1 MRISD
6 WSSDVCSSDLFQASF
21 DPLNAIDLDVL
32 LACELLEN
40 RAGLLAALINLAQP
54 AARRRDA
61 GRCLAGLTLKKH
73 WAFGR
78 NRILQFH
85 VPESSRQAEL
95 GPNDFDLIV
104 SDDSPDLRL
113 NPRMWPT
120 LACRI
125 RPPDEGWEHQRN
137 LLQVQ
142 MDGNVFGDAIVQT
155 LLPSTGPAF
164 WYTDR
169 AFNDRS
175 EKRRVGKK

>member
-1 MRISD
+1 MIRRPPRSTRTET
-6 WSSDVCSSDLFQASF
+6 LFPYTTLFRS
-21 DPLNAIDLDVL
+21 
-32 LACELLEN
+32 
-40 RAGLLAALINLAQP
+40 
-54 AARRRDA
+54 
-61 GRCLAGLTLKKH
+61 LTLKKH

-125 RPPDEGWEHQRN
+125 RPPDEGWEHQRH
-137 LLQVQ
+137 LL
-142 MDGNVFGDAIVQT
+142 DRK
-155 LLPSTGPAF
+155 ST
-164 WYTDR
+164 R
-169 AFNDRS
+169 LNS
-175 EKRRVGKK
+175 SH